1 MLETNI
7 DNSKTPLESPSFKL
21 SIKGAIQIIIFSF
34 KVMVIVACKIVEIN
48 QCP

>member
-7 DNSKTPLESPSFKL
+7 DNSKAPLESPSIKL
-21 SIKGAIQIIIFSF
+21 SIEGAIQKNYFSF
-34 KVMVIVACKIVEIN
+34 KVMVIVACKITKIN